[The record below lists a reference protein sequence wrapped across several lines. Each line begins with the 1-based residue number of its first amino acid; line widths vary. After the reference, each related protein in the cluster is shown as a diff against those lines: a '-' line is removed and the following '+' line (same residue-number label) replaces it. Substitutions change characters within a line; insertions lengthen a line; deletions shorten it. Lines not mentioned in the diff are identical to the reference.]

1 MFKNLVTNEL
11 VKIWKKNSV
20 RVLAALFILVGG
32 LTMFSGS
39 GSYGNTYDSVFY
51 RYDYEYQYRDPDPG
65 MNGYLESVAEEQR
78 KLRDECLE
86 LGIKDG
92 DWRFGMINSIAV
104 NIDTIEF
111 NKYLISGISGKEV
124 SPADVQQLREEIK
137 LYTETNAR
145 LWDLIVENDFN
156 KYIEEVYSG
165 AKSDIESFRSAAERL
180 NSVDL
185 TGKASEAEK
194 ENLRVLAAN
203 CKIIADES
211 DKFFQTALNAGL
223 KGVGADLNLIDGVKL
238 ELSGNYFPLISSE
251 DIGGGRATSQLI
263 ASLASE
269 SESLKEKIFIAGY
282 AVANGY
288 DEMTTAGSSRVVYMS
303 LVTGLFYSLMA
314 LFAIYTAGA
323 SVASEFSRKTINM
336 LVIRPVSRRMITASK
351 YVASL
356 LSVFAVT
363 FAGFVVCFLFAGLI
377 NGFSDFFQPYIYFN
391 GTAAESVPYLVW
403 FLGKALIGSLSFV
416 FYLTLAF
423 TVAMLIRS
431 TTATI
436 VVTYSA
442 YVFSSL
448 LLLLRSALYNWIFL
462 KTGVELYKYLPLTYI
477 NINGIVFEGVRNIG
491 RSGYEFGDVLRSF
504 NIISGSAP
512 LGIAYGVLMITL
524 MIALLYFI
532 ADRSFRKRDI
542 K

>member
-65 MNGYLESVAEEQR
+65 MNGYLESAAEEQR

-104 NIDTIEF
+104 NIDTIEYD
-111 NKYLISGISGKEV
+111 KYLINGISGKQV
-124 SPADVQQLREEIK
+124 SPADVQQLREEIR

-156 KYIEEVYSG
+156 MYIDEVYSG
-165 AKSDIESFRSAAERL
+165 AKSDIESFRTAAQRL

-223 KGVGADLNLIDGVKL
+223 KGVSADLNLIDGVKM

-251 DIGGGRATSQLI
+251 DIGGGRATSQLL

-448 LLLLRSALYNWIFL
+448 LLLLRSALYDWIYL

-491 RSGYEFGDVLRSF
+491 RSGYEIGDVLSSF
-504 NIISGSAP
+504 GIISGSAS